1 MDTKYTPL
9 QWEASKHGTPDYAPQ
24 FGIYAHGKPN
34 DHCIV
39 TGDNAEADAAFICLA
54 VNNHYEL
61 LEACKVAEDCIR
73 KIPAFGDSIGT
84 EISKAQLG
92 VAYNRLTTAIAHAE
106 GTQQ

>member
-1 MDTKYTPL
+1 MDTKHTPL

-39 TGDNAEADAAFICLA
+39 TGDNAQADAAFICRA

-61 LEACKVAEDCIR
+61 LEACKVALAGFNTASNTVWAKSYKKTLRE
-73 KIPAFGDSIGT
+73 
-84 EISKAQLG
+84 
-92 VAYNRLTTAIAHAE
+92 AIARAE